1 MQRPSGQRKHDAFEE
16 QREGGMPGAQKW
28 EEVIQVIQRSQWARS
43 VCGLTRDTP
52 RVSLA
57 HCVLQ
62 GGIVQGPGSALTTGA
77 GVKSRLSYGHV
88 YLSTCCSAPQ

>member
-1 MQRPSGQRKHDAFEE
+1 
-16 QREGGMPGAQKW
+16 MPGAQKW

-62 GGIVQGPGSALTTGA
+62 GGIVQGPGSALTTGL
-77 GVKSRLSYGHV
+77 GLV
-88 YLSTCCSAPQ
+88 